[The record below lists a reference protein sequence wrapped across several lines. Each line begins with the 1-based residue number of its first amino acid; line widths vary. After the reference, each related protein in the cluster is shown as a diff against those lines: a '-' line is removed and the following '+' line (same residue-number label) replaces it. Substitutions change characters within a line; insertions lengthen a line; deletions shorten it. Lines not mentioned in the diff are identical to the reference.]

1 MTQATT
7 PFADALA
14 GRYEIEHEI
23 GRGATATVWLAE
35 DVRHSRRVAIK
46 LLKPELAAMLGTG
59 RFLLEIE
66 IAARL
71 SHPHILPL
79 FDSGEINGIPYY
91 VMPYVAGESLR
102 GVIDRQG
109 QLPIIDAVRIAR
121 EVAGALAFAHEQGV
135 VHRDVKPEN
144 ILLAAGHAV
153 ITDFGIARAIDVA
166 SNERLTMLGIA
177 VGTPAYISPEQAAGD
192 PNVDARS
199 DIYSLG
205 CMLYEML
212 VGQPPFTGKTKNEVI
227 AKRFVERPAM
237 VSSLR
242 EGVPAAVAAAVERA
256 LERDADL
263 RFATAAEFSLALEQN
278 AATLSDGRLFA
289 YGPGRSTGEYSVAV
303 LPFTN
308 MAGDQESEYFADGMT
323 EELINALSHVP
334 SLRVPARTSSFAFKR
349 TTEDV
354 RSVGHK
360 LGVSSVL
367 EGSIRRSGNRLRVTT
382 QLIDVRNGFHLW
394 SERYDREMKDVFEI
408 QDEISAAIATT
419 VKGKLRPAGE
429 VAAPRTGTTSDE
441 IPIAKPGTADLDAY
455 HLYLKG
461 RYYWYRRELPQAISC
476 FEQAVSRDPN
486 YAAAYCG
493 IADTYSSLAL
503 LGLMPTESAY
513 QNAKAMVERALASDD
528 TLAEVQYSRGL
539 VKFFFEWDFDGA
551 IASFRESIERSPR
564 LAASH
569 SYLCSVSGMI
579 GDEVTAL
586 AAGPRAQELEPLSP
600 LISTTAS
607 MGYYLLG
614 RLELT
619 EVACQQAVAID
630 PGQNTAQYLLAL
642 SRAGQ
647 GHFDEG
653 LRILEET
660 AVRMKRS
667 PHILMLIGEMLW
679 WSGRKDEARQVLRE
693 IYEKGTTGPDRPASK
708 AWLLLHMGKLDEG
721 FKQLDLAVEQHD
733 PAVGFLLA
741 WPGIGHVRADP
752 RHERLLERLSL
763 TKYAAVW
770 QKRSAWR

>member
-1 MTQATT
+1 MIEAIPTLGG
-7 PFADALA
+7 ALA
-14 GRYEIEHEI
+14 GRYTIEREI
-23 GRGATATVWLAE
+23 GRGGTATVWLAE
-35 DVRHSRRVAIK
+35 DIRHSRRVAIK
-46 LLKPELAAMLGTG
+46 LLRPELAAMLGTE

-66 IAARL
+66 IVARL
-71 SHPHILPL
+71 THPHILPL
-79 FDSGEINGIPYY
+79 FDSGDANGVPFY

-102 GVIDRQG
+102 GLMDRQR
-109 QLPIIDAVRIAR
+109 QLPIADAIRIGR
-121 EVAGALAFAHEQGV
+121 EIAGALGFAHEQGV
-135 VHRDVKPEN
+135 IHRDVKPEN
-144 ILLAAGHAV
+144 ILLAGGHAV

-205 CMLYEML
+205 CMIYEML
-212 VGQPPFTGKTKNEVI
+212 VGDPPFTGRTKNEII
-227 AKRFVERPAM
+227 AKRFVERPVL

-242 EGVPAAVAAAVERA
+242 EGIPASVAGAVERA
-256 LERDADL
+256 LERDADK
-263 RFATAAEFSLALEQN
+263 RFPTAAEFSLALEGN

-289 YGPGRSTGEYSVAV
+289 YGRDRSASEYAVAV

-308 MAGDQESEYFADGMT
+308 MSGDQEAEYFADGMT

-349 TTEDV
+349 STEDV
-354 RSVGHK
+354 RSVGQK
-360 LGVSSVL
+360 LGVTSVL
-367 EGSIRRSGNRLRVTT
+367 EGTIRRSGNRLRVTT

-394 SERYDREMKDVFEI
+394 SERYDRDMKDVFEI

-419 VKGKLRPAGE
+419 VKGKLMTVEEAPA
-429 VAAPRTGTTSDE
+429 P
-441 IPIAKPGTADLDAY
+441 KPGTTNLDAY
-455 HLYLKG
+455 HLYLRG
-461 RYYWYRRELPQAISC
+461 RFHWYRRDLQNAITC
-476 FEQAVSRDPN
+476 FEEAVAKDPN
-486 YAAAYCG
+486 YALAYCG
-493 IADTYSSLAL
+493 LADTYSSLAL
-503 LGLMPTESAY
+503 MALIPPPVAY
-513 QNAKAMVERALASDD
+513 QKAKAMVERALAGDD
-528 TLAEVQYSRGL
+528 TAAEVHYSRGL
-539 VKFFFEWDFDGA
+539 MKFFFEYAFDDA
-551 IASFRESIERSPR
+551 IASFRQAIDVNPR
-564 LAASH
+564 LAMAH
-569 SYLCSVSGMI
+569 SYMAAVSGLI

-586 AAGPRAQELEPLSP
+586 AAGPRGQELEPLSP

-630 PGQNTAQYLLAL
+630 PAQNTAQYLLGL

-660 AVRMKRS
+660 AVRMQRI
-667 PHILMLIGEMLW
+667 PHILMLIGEVLW
-679 WSGRKDEARQVLRE
+679 WSGRKDEARQILRE
-693 IYEKGTTGPDRPASK
+693 IFEKGAKGVDRPASK
-708 AWLLLHMGKLDEG
+708 AWLLLHMGDLDQG
-721 FKQLDLAVEQHD
+721 FRQLDVAVEQHD
-733 PAVGFLLA
+733 PAVGFLLS

-752 RHERLLERLSL
+752 RHDALLERLSL
-763 TKYAAVW
+763 TKFADVW